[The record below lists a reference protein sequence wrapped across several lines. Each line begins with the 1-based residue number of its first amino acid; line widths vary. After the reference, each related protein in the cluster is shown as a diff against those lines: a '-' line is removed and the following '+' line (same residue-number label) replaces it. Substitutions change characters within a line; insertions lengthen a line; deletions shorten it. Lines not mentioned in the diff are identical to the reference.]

1 MKERYAYELIQKGMR
16 IDERKFD
23 EFRPIKIK
31 TDISKKAEGS
41 AQVSLGE
48 TQVIAGVKLKTGE
61 PFPDTPNEGTLVIN
75 AEFTPLASPDFESG
89 PPGEDAV
96 ELARIVDRGLRESQC
111 IDLEKLCI
119 TPKEK
124 VWTVFVDLHII
135 NHQGNLLDA
144 CALAAIVALH
154 NSRIPKIEEEN
165 IIRGEYAE
173 KLPVVFTPV
182 NVTVGKIDDKF
193 ILDPLLEEENIL
205 DSKLSVSVR
214 DDSKICALQKMGE
227 KGIPFDD
234 LEKMFDMAI
243 EKSKELRKLV
253 NEWRLGT

>member
-1 MKERYAYELIQKGMR
+1 MRERYAYELIQKGMR

-23 EFRPIKIK
+23 EFRKIKIR
-31 TDISKKAEGS
+31 TDVSNKAEGS
-41 AQVSLGE
+41 AHVTLGE

-61 PFPDTPNEGTLVIN
+61 PYPDTPNEGTLIVN

-96 ELARIVDRGLRESQC
+96 ELARVVDRGLRESHC
-111 IDLEKLCI
+111 LDLEKLCI

-124 VWTVFVDLHII
+124 VWTVFVDLHMI

-144 CALAAIVALH
+144 SALAAITALH
-154 NSRIPKIEEEN
+154 NSQVPKIEEDT
-165 IIRGEYAE
+165 IIRGEYVS

-182 NVTVGKIDDKF
+182 NVTVGKIEDKF
-193 ILDPLLEEENIL
+193 ILDPLIEEENIL

-214 DDSKICALQKMGE
+214 DDDKICALQKMGE
-227 KGIPFDD
+227 QGINFDD

-243 EKSKELRKLV
+243 KKSKELRKLV
-253 NEWRLGT
+253 N